1 VQSCQARFLRHLFC
15 PIEATGFSDS
25 NTMKRHKLTC
35 LLAALLALATT
46 GGAVAHPHV
55 FSTMRTMI
63 LADDVGHVKAVGV
76 EWLFDENY
84 TQFALEGL
92 DLNNNGAYEPEE
104 IQPLT
109 DENIKN
115 LLESQ
120 YFTFLRQ
127 NGKLLE
133 QGPVTQYGQDLDD
146 GRLKLFF
153 IVPLKQPADPRT
165 GAVELKVYDPDFFIA
180 FDYEQTDAVRLQG
193 KLPDGCKMDLKPLPS
208 TEDMDQ
214 TRNFLADKGTDWT
227 PEQPTDFGSMFAQAL
242 VVSCG

>member
-1 VQSCQARFLRHLFC
+1 
-15 PIEATGFSDS
+15 
-25 NTMKRHKLTC
+25 MKRRKLTC
-35 LLAALLALATT
+35 LSAALAALATT
-46 GGAVAHPHV
+46 ETAVAHPHV
-55 FSTMRTMI
+55 FSTMKTMI
-63 LADDVGHVKAVGV
+63 LADDGGLVKAVGV
-76 EWLFDENY
+76 EWTFDENY

-92 DLNNNGAYEPEE
+92 DANGNGTFEPQE

-120 YFTFLRQ
+120 YFTFVKQ

-133 QGPVTQYGQDLDD
+133 QDAVTEYGQSLNKDKLS
-146 GRLKLFF
+146 LFF
-153 IVPLKQPADPRT
+153 IVPLKQPVDPKA

-180 FDYEQTDAVRLQG
+180 FDYEQTDATKLQG
-193 KLPDGCKMDLKPLPS
+193 KLADGCKMDLKPLPS
-208 TEDMDQ
+208 TEDLDQ
-214 TRNFLADKGTDWT
+214 TRTFLADKGTEWT